1 MQNDS
6 NASAA
11 VTVRNTIYE
20 KGSSESVGSDTQ
32 QLSVPS
38 DGTASVKSEIS
49 VSSPKLWSLDT
60 PNLYYVKTEILNGS
74 DVIDTYN
81 TEFGFKWYEFVNN
94 EGFKLNG
101 DYVKINGVCMHHD
114 QGALGSAAYHDA
126 IYRQMTIMKDMGVN
140 TIRVTHNPAAE
151 VLVDICNELGLL
163 VIEEAFDGWGIP
175 KNGNSYDFSQYFDQ
189 NLTDSNQIIGG
200 NASMTWAEF
209 AIKSMVKRDRN
220 DVSIILW
227 SLGNEISEGAGN
239 NCYC

>member
-1 MQNDS
+1 LETS
-6 NASAA
+6 
-11 VTVRNTIYE
+11 
-20 KGSSESVGSDTQ
+20 
-32 QLSVPS
+32 
-38 DGTASVKSEIS
+38 
-49 VSSPKLWSLDT
+49 
-60 PNLYYVKTEILNGS
+60 NLYYVKTEILNGS

-81 TEFGFKWYEFVNN
+81 TEFGFKWYEFVDD

-189 NLTDSNQIIGG
+189 TLTYSNQIIGG

-239 NCYC
+239 NYTWAATADKLIQCEIDFVGSGCFEIAVCICYINCNIGKTAAVGSDGVFVLICICR